1 MAYTFVY
8 TDCAGHTHTWT
19 YTYTITRP
27 DFTLPADGTSAVNCP
42 ADAVAPTAPTVVYA
56 CGNTLTPVATTPSL
70 LTSNPTLAYT
80 FAYTDCA
87 GHTHTWTYTYTIT
100 RPDFTLPADGT
111 STVNCPA
118 DAVAPTSPTVVDACG
133 NTLTPV
139 ATTPSAVTCNGTMAY
154 TFAYTDCAGHAHTW
168 TYTYTITR
176 PDFTLPADGTSTVN
190 CPADAVAPT
199 APTVVDACG
208 NTLTPVATTP
218 SAVTCNG
225 TMAYTFAYTDCA
237 GHAHTWTYT
246 YTITRPDFTLPAD
259 GSSTVNCP
267 ANAVAPTAPTVVD
280 ACGNTLTP
288 VVTTP
293 SPVACN
299 GSFPSRRTYDLCAGH
314 SHVWTYTYTI
324 AAADFTLPADGSST
338 VNCPA
343 NGVAPTAPT
352 VVDACGNTLTPVVT
366 MPSPVACNGSMA
378 YTFTYTD
385 CAGHTHTWTYTYTI
399 AAADFTLPADGS
411 STVNCPANAVAPTA
425 PTVVDACG
433 NTLTPVVTTPSP
445 VACNGSMAYTFTY
458 TDCAYH
464 THTWTYTYTI
474 AAADFTLP
482 ADGSST
488 VNCPANAVAPTA

>member
-1 MAYTFVY
+1 
-8 TDCAGHTHTWT
+8 
-19 YTYTITRP
+19 
-27 DFTLPADGTSAVNCP
+27 
-42 ADAVAPTAPTVVYA
+42 
-56 CGNTLTPVATTPSL
+56 
-70 LTSNPTLAYT
+70 
-80 FAYTDCA
+80 
-87 GHTHTWTYTYTIT
+87 
-100 RPDFTLPADGT
+100 
-111 STVNCPA
+111 
-118 DAVAPTSPTVVDACG
+118 
-133 NTLTPV
+133 
-139 ATTPSAVTCNGTMAY
+139 
-154 TFAYTDCAGHAHTW
+154 
-168 TYTYTITR
+168 
-176 PDFTLPADGTSTVN
+176 

-208 NTLTPVATTP
+208 NTLTPVVTTP
-218 SAVTCNG
+218 SPVACNG
-225 TMAYTFAYTDCA
+225 SMAYTFTYTDCA
-237 GHAHTWTYT
+237 GHSHVWTYA
-246 YTITRPDFTLPAD
+246 YTIAAADFTLPAD

-299 GSFPSRRTYDLCAGH
+299 GSMAYTFTYTDCAGH
-314 SHVWTYTYTI
+314 SHVWTYAYTIAAADFTLPADGSSTVNCPANAVAPTAPTVVDACGNTLTPVVTTPSPVACNGSMAYTFTYTDCAGHSHVWTYAYTIAAADFTLPADGSSTVNCPANAVAPTAPTVVDACGNTLTPVVTTPSPVACNGSMAYTFTYTDCANHSHVWTYAYTIAAADFTLPADGSSTVNCPANAVAPTAPTVVDACGNTLTPVVTTPSPVVCNGSMAYTFTYTDCAGHTHVWTYTYTI

-385 CAGHTHTWTYTYTI
+385 CANHTHTWTYTYTI

-411 STVNCPANAVAPTA
+411 STVNCPANGVAPTA

-433 NTLTPVVTTPSP
+433 NTLTPVVT
-445 VACNGSMAYTFTY
+445 
-458 TDCAYH
+458 
-464 THTWTYTYTI
+464 
-474 AAADFTLP
+474 
-482 ADGSST
+482 
-488 VNCPANAVAPTA
+488 